1 MMHNLE
7 VDDMEWY
14 FRSRGPFK
22 KLFGCPLSSTCI
34 YFVESSQKLDDH
46 MVRRHH
52 TLPSDTDL
60 ERARTREESR
70 MSGRTSMERDLEE
83 EVRRIVISKSGEKE
97 ETVVRLRPTD
107 AELVSEDFLQRRPSE
122 PGTPRA
128 MSTISSVSY
137 ERRPQPLPPV
147 GVDEL
152 CRRQVERLVFPNWL
166 ERPRKLPLECAVRA
180 RRNFRFIA
188 EIAGGPIRLYIGLHV
203 NPGPGY
209 GAFFRRTGAY
219 PNEKVAVAT
228 QVQFFMVDGDP
239 EKDLDPGCM
248 VLWKYRGMLYDV
260 RAKPWQVVL
269 GMSMQSLPPPRALKL
284 ALRENGQVLACEA
297 FNF

>member
-1 MMHNLE
+1 MNDEGASRCETCGQTTMFEPWAHHLLDHQIKRRAFQCPECDAIDIVEQRFREHLEMMHNIE
-7 VDDMEWY
+7 VDDMEWH

-60 ERARTREESR
+60 ERARTREEMR

-122 PGTPRA
+122 PPYTRFCNCLLIMITFYTLLITSLFCIDKPLFFYSHDVKR
-128 MSTISSVSY
+128 SKHEVYLINVS
-137 ERRPQPLPPV
+137 
-147 GVDEL
+147 
-152 CRRQVERLVFPNWL
+152 
-166 ERPRKLPLECAVRA
+166 
-180 RRNFRFIA
+180 
-188 EIAGGPIRLYIGLHV
+188 
-203 NPGPGY
+203 
-209 GAFFRRTGAY
+209 
-219 PNEKVAVAT
+219 
-228 QVQFFMVDGDP
+228 GD
-239 EKDLDPGCM
+239 
-248 VLWKYRGMLYDV
+248 
-260 RAKPWQVVL
+260 
-269 GMSMQSLPPPRALKL
+269 SL
-284 ALRENGQVLACEA
+284 
-297 FNF
+297 